1 MLLRFAGFELD
12 PDRAEL
18 RRPGGEAIKLRPKT
32 LDVLALLTANPGR
45 VLSKQELMEAV
56 WPDVHVGDDSLFQCI
71 REIRAALEDGDRK
84 IVKLVTGRGYLFDAE
99 VSTEAL
105 ATPPQVPATDAA
117 VVPAAVPAKSWRP
130 FGLSGRTALAAV
142 AAFAAAVG
150 LAIAAPMFGPD
161 LFKQRPPG
169 IAVMPINGSDA
180 GAVPTAAAVTTRL
193 TDGLAKIENIRLV
206 TPEAGSD
213 SPQAASARPE
223 QRIAEHRLDMG
234 TARPPDPDRNPGSDL
249 VGAGFGRDRRDGLE
263 LATISARGGPRPSA
277 GAAPQ

>member
-32 LDVLALLTANPGR
+32 RDVLALFTANPRR

-84 IVKLVTGRGYLFDAE
+84 IIKLVTGRGYVFDAE

-105 ATPPQVPATDAA
+105 ATPPQVPAADAA

-130 FGLSGRTALAAV
+130 FGLSGPTALGAVAALAA
-142 AAFAAAVG
+142 ALG
-150 LAIAAPMFGPD
+150 LAIAA
-161 LFKQRPPG
+161 
-169 IAVMPINGSDA
+169 
-180 GAVPTAAAVTTRL
+180 
-193 TDGLAKIENIRLV
+193 
-206 TPEAGSD
+206 
-213 SPQAASARPE
+213 
-223 QRIAEHRLDMG
+223 
-234 TARPPDPDRNPGSDL
+234 
-249 VGAGFGRDRRDGLE
+249 
-263 LATISARGGPRPSA
+263 
-277 GAAPQ
+277 